1 MNARVLTAVVVA
13 AVVVL
18 ATAEPLVQ
26 VRKGATPLAD
36 GKPNTFRVDL
46 AFRVVEEAGED
57 AGKRVV
63 SVAESLPET
72 VSLVSGELARK
83 FTVDSVEVDA
93 APMDGWTSMEYV
105 VCADKVKFTLRNL
118 TFGVV
123 IPPSRISV
131 LASEE
136 DNADVVVSDY
146 SEPLALRAV
155 FPMPKASVLF
165 VLVFLVFIVLVL
177 FCFSPFSF
185 FLFPHPF
192 QCGLQVPHA
201 LRVLWCG
208 GAPGASGGVLCEG
221 LCRFAQDRGQA
232 QEELSCVFLI
242 CSFLLPSLFFL
253 DPFQSSLFFSL
264 TKRKQTT
271 KQNQTSIFTNDA
283 HTNSTHTVSILFSF
297 FFHNQNLRAR
307 NGKPRAAT
315 RSVTLS
321 GSQAER

>member
-1 MNARVLTAVVVA
+1 MYGFFQVVNRTIQPSKQNFDSDCFVFSLVVVVCVCFCVTDGMNARVFTAVVVA

-18 ATAEPLVQ
+18 AAADPLVQ
-26 VRKGATPLAD
+26 VRKGATPVAD
-36 GKPNTFRVDL
+36 AKPNTFRVDL

-105 VCADKVKFTLRNL
+105 VCADKVKFTLKNL

-136 DNADVVVSDY
+136 ENAEIVVSDY

-155 FPMPKASVLF
+155 FPTRKAPILFVFLLSPTFFLLCRPFLLTRSSFRSLSILPRSSANFKYRTPCAYVLAVVLPVLLAMLFVKVCAAAPKAKS
-165 VLVFLVFIVLVL
+165 
-177 FCFSPFSF
+177 
-185 FLFPHPF
+185 
-192 QCGLQVPHA
+192 
-201 LRVLWCG
+201 
-208 GAPGASGGVLCEG
+208 
-221 LCRFAQDRGQA
+221 
-232 QEELSCVFLI
+232 
-242 CSFLLPSLFFL
+242 
-253 DPFQSSLFFSL
+253 
-264 TKRKQTT
+264 
-271 KQNQTSIFTNDA
+271 N
-283 HTNSTHTVSILFSF
+283 
-297 FFHNQNLRAR
+297 
-307 NGKPRAAT
+307 
-315 RSVTLS
+315 
-321 GSQAER
+321 

>member
-1 MNARVLTAVVVA
+1 MNARVFTAVVVA

-18 ATAEPLVQ
+18 AAADPLVQ
-26 VRKGATPLAD
+26 VRKGATPVAD
-36 GKPNTFRVDL
+36 AKPNTFRVDL

-105 VCADKVKFTLRNL
+105 VCADKVKFTLKNL

-136 DNADVVVSDY
+136 ENAEVVVSDY

-155 FPMPKASVLF
+155 FPMRKAPILF
-165 VLVFLVFIVLVL
+165 VFS
-177 FCFSPFSF
+177 SPFLFRFCSLHAYSSF
-185 FLFPHPF
+185 SLSLSLAMF
-192 QCGLQVPHA
+192 QCQLQVPHA
-201 LRVLWCG
+201 VRLRARG
-208 GAPGASGGVLCEG
+208 GAPGAPGDALCEG
-221 LCRFAQDRGQA
+221 LRRRAQGQEQLSVQKNPHHPELPHPCCSSSQTTHPPIPIAWTSFSSFFPFAVA
-232 QEELSCVFLI
+232 VTHTHA
-242 CSFLLPSLFFL
+242 SL
-253 DPFQSSLFFSL
+253 SL
-264 TKRKQTT
+264 T
-271 KQNQTSIFTNDA
+271 A
-283 HTNSTHTVSILFSF
+283 
-297 FFHNQNLRAR
+297 
-307 NGKPRAAT
+307 
-315 RSVTLS
+315 
-321 GSQAER
+321 

>member
-165 VLVFLVFIVLVL
+165 VLVILVFIVLVL
-177 FCFSPFSF
+177 FCFSPF
-185 FLFPHPF
+185 PF
-192 QCGLQVPHA
+192 
-201 LRVLWCG
+201 
-208 GAPGASGGVLCEG
+208 S
-221 LCRFAQDRGQA
+221 
-232 QEELSCVFLI
+232 SFLI
-242 CSFLLPSLFFL
+242 HSSADFRYRTPCAYFGAVVLPVLLAVFFVKGCAAS
-253 DPFQSSLFFSL
+253 PK
-264 TKRKQTT
+264 T
-271 KQNQTSIFTNDA
+271 A
-283 HTNSTHTVSILFSF
+283 
-297 FFHNQNLRAR
+297 A
-307 NGKPRAAT
+307 KPKKN
-315 RSVTLS
+315 
-321 GSQAER
+321 

>member
-1 MNARVLTAVVVA
+1 MNARVFTAVVVA

-18 ATAEPLVQ
+18 AAADPLVQ

-36 GKPNTFRVDL
+36 AKPNTFRVDL

-83 FTVDSVEVDA
+83 FTVDSVEADA

-131 LASEE
+131 LAGEE
-136 DNADVVVSDY
+136 ENAEVVVSDY

-155 FPMPKASVLF
+155 FPMRKAPILSVF
-165 VLVFLVFIVLVL
+165 FFPFLPPSHFIV
-177 FCFSPFSF
+177 FSSF
-185 FLFPHPF
+185 FPLLCPFLSLFPPPP
-192 QCGLQVPHA
+192 VPT
-201 LRVLWCG
+201 
-208 GAPGASGGVLCEG
+208 
-221 LCRFAQDRGQA
+221 
-232 QEELSCVFLI
+232 
-242 CSFLLPSLFFL
+242 
-253 DPFQSSLFFSL
+253 SS
-264 TKRKQTT
+264 TAR
-271 KQNQTSIFTNDA
+271 
-283 HTNSTHTVSILFSF
+283 
-297 FFHNQNLRAR
+297 RAR
-307 NGKPRAAT
+307 T
-315 RSVTLS
+315 RSRWCSRCSWRCSL
-321 GSQAER
+321 

>member
-1 MNARVLTAVVVA
+1 MNARVFTAVVVA

-18 ATAEPLVQ
+18 AAADPLVQ

-36 GKPNTFRVDL
+36 AKPNTFRVDL

-105 VCADKVKFTLRNL
+105 VCADKVKFTLKNL
-118 TFGVV
+118 TYGVV

-136 DNADVVVSDY
+136 ENAEVVVSDY

-155 FPMPKASVLF
+155 FPMRKAPILF
-165 VLVFLVFIVLVL
+165 V
-177 FCFSPFSF
+177 
-185 FLFPHPF
+185 
-192 QCGLQVPHA
+192 
-201 LRVLWCG
+201 
-208 GAPGASGGVLCEG
+208 
-221 LCRFAQDRGQA
+221 
-232 QEELSCVFLI
+232 
-242 CSFLLPSLFFL
+242 
-253 DPFQSSLFFSL
+253 
-264 TKRKQTT
+264 
-271 KQNQTSIFTNDA
+271 
-283 HTNSTHTVSILFSF
+283 F
-297 FFHNQNLRAR
+297 FFPPSPSPSSHPPSCRSCHSHTLPPFCAAPTAVPTSSTARRAR
-307 NGKPRAAT
+307 M
-315 RSVTLS
+315 RSRWCSPCSWRCSL
-321 GSQAER
+321 

>member
-1 MNARVLTAVVVA
+1 MNARVFTAVVVA

-18 ATAEPLVQ
+18 AAADPLVQ
-26 VRKGATPLAD
+26 VRKGATPVAD
-36 GKPNTFRVDL
+36 AKPNTFRVDL

-105 VCADKVKFTLRNL
+105 VCADKVKFTLKNL

-136 DNADVVVSDY
+136 ENAEVVVSDY

-155 FPMPKASVLF
+155 FPMRKAPILF
-165 VLVFLVFIVLVL
+165 VFSSPFWFRFCSLHAYSSFSLSL
-177 FCFSPFSF
+177 FC
-185 FLFPHPF
+185 H
-192 QCGLQVPHA
+192 VPVPTSSTA
-201 LRVLWCG
+201 RR
-208 GAPGASGGVLCEG
+208 AP
-221 LCRFAQDRGQA
+221 
-232 QEELSCVFLI
+232 
-242 CSFLLPSLFFL
+242 
-253 DPFQSSLFFSL
+253 
-264 TKRKQTT
+264 
-271 KQNQTSIFTNDA
+271 
-283 HTNSTHTVSILFSF
+283 
-297 FFHNQNLRAR
+297 
-307 NGKPRAAT
+307 T
-315 RSVTLS
+315 RSRWCSRCSWRCSL
-321 GSQAER
+321 